1 MGTRSIA
8 SNAHWAWAL
17 PALLIG
23 CNAILDNPEGELVVA
38 GGRSSAGGSAS
49 IGGSSSTGTHSSAA
63 GNSSLSGGTSG
74 GTGNAAGGSHAGAS
88 STVIGV
94 GGTSALGGTPG
105 TLANSTGGGVN
116 LGGSNAEGGA
126 GPAGGTAAA
135 FGGLTSTS
143 TGGSMPVGGALGS
156 GGALAS
162 GGTTMTTTAAAT
174 SATGGAATSGGS
186 AAAGGSTTGA
196 PATGGAGTGGVAGET
211 GGGAATGGLAASGG
225 AATGG
230 AATGGALATGGSS
243 SIAGPSVVFS
253 YASVNDAASTNL
265 TTATFQFS
273 STPAGAAASFQCKLN
288 SAAAFS
294 DCTSGL
300 ALSQLAAGGQILTV
314 HAVDSLGH
322 VGPDATRSWTITPL
336 ATTIKNIRA
345 GSYDDYLVSVS
356 TGVRVTGFGAESAQQ
371 VIFVQEAGPA
381 ASLLVD
387 SLTDI
392 AGSPVLNAGMLTRA
406 FTTQAVKAEGT
417 PVTVIGTVT
426 HNDESLELVRASYI
440 WGTGAAVPYNVPEV
454 RTSAVYS
461 AGLEGVRIG
470 LAGEIPA
477 FNCNSGCFNSAIGNN
492 GNLCIETTCIDSGC
506 GTNKILSWLDITD
519 GDSPPVTS
527 GYAIWRGWLVKRSSY
542 YELWTNG
549 SDGYGD
555 DLCM

>member
-23 CNAILDNPEGELVVA
+23 CNAILDNPEGELVAA

-88 STVIGV
+88 STVIAV

-116 LGGSNAEGGA
+116 FGGSNAEGGA

-186 AAAGGSTTGA
+186 AAVGGSTTGA

-211 GGGAATGGLAASGG
+211 GGAATGGLAASGG

-406 FTTQAVKAEGT
+406 LTTQAVKAEGT

-477 FNCNSGCFNSAIGNN
+477 FNCSSGCFNSAIGNN